1 MAADADIDVTKC
13 KAGYSVYVMPRRNMA
28 RNIVETLGNVGVG
41 QEINTARQRRVAN
54 EDGQIRWNAGKR

>member
-28 RNIVETLGNVGVG
+28 RNIAEHWEMLSGL
-41 QEINTARQRRVAN
+41 
-54 EDGQIRWNAGKR
+54 DKK